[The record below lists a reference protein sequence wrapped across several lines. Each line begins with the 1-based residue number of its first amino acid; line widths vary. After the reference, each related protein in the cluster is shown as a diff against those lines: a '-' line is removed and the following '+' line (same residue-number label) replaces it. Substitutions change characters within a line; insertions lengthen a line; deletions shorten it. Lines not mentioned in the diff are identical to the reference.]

1 MSYSLKYHKAVKND
15 LNSLEV
21 LSKAR
26 IKRAIETRLAVDP
39 IKFGEPL
46 KGNLKGFKKLRVGDY
61 RIVYKM
67 RQEEVLIL
75 GIGHRKDIY
84 EVIKN
89 RENQS

>member
-21 LSKAR
+21 SSKAR
-26 IKRAIETRLAVDP
+26 IKRAIETRLAIDP

-61 RIVYKM
+61 KIVYKM

-84 EVIKN
+84 AVIKN
-89 RENQS
+89 RENQY

>member
-26 IKRAIETRLAVDP
+26 IKRAIETRLAIDP

-75 GIGHRKDIY
+75 GIGQEKIFT
-84 EVIKN
+84 
-89 RENQS
+89 QL